1 MPYGFFTV
9 DTPFNEVTHDYR
21 PGSPERKK
29 VEEVYKNMF
38 QSKIV
43 VPLYL
48 GDEELFTKET
58 RPIRPPHDHQHIVG
72 TYSVA
77 QPAHVKRAIDNS
89 LKAKKKWVAMTWEHR
104 VSIFIKAADLIA
116 GPYRAIINAGTMIG
130 QSKNIFQ
137 AEIDATCES
146 VDFLKFNAAFA
157 SQIYQQQPAP
167 GNGVF
172 NRIEHRPL
180 EGFTYAVTPFNF
192 TAIACNLT
200 SCMAMMGNVVV
211 WKPSDHQ
218 MYTAKI
224 LMDIFKEAGLPD
236 GVITLVSGDP
246 EMITD
251 IVLQHPS
258 FAGLHFTGSTFV
270 FQDLWQK
277 IGGNIKN
284 YKTYPRVVGET
295 GGKDFILAHHSAD
308 IDVVATAITR
318 GAFEYQGQKC
328 SAASRIYLPKSIA
341 QKIIDKVVANVKS
354 FTMGSPEDMSHFIT
368 AVIHEAS
375 FDKLASYIDEA
386 KKDKDVEVLV
396 GGTYDKSKGYFVSPT
411 VLLTTNP
418 KYTTMETELFGPI
431 VTIYVYYDEQ
441 WEETIDLVDNTS
453 VYGLTGAVIAQDRQV
468 IEDASVKLV
477 NAAGNFYINDKPS
490 GAVVGQQ
497 PFGGARA
504 SGTNDKAGSMQNL
517 LRWVS
522 PRLIKETMLPAKD
535 YRYPHMG

>member
-9 DTPFNEVTHDYR
+9 DTPLNEVTYEYR
-21 PGSPERKK
+21 PGSLERKK
-29 VEEVYKNMF
+29 VEKAYKNMF

-48 GDEELFTKET
+48 GDEEVFTKET

-72 TYSVA
+72 SYSVA
-77 QPAHVKRAIDNS
+77 KPVHVKRAIDNS
-89 LKAKKKWVAMTWEHR
+89 LKAKKKWAAMSWEHR

-251 IVLQHPS
+251 IVLQHSS

-284 YKTYPRVVGET
+284 YKTYPRIVGET

-375 FDKLASYIDEA
+375 FDKLASYIDQV

-418 KYTTMETELFGPI
+418 TYTTMETELFGPI
-431 VTIYVYYDEQ
+431 VTIYVYDDEE
-441 WEETIDLVDNTS
+441 WEKTIDLVDNTS

-522 PRLIKETMLPAKD
+522 PRLIKETMVPAKD

>member
-9 DTPFNEVTHDYR
+9 DTPFNEVTHDYK
-21 PGSPERKK
+21 PGSLERKK
-29 VEEVYKNMF
+29 VEEAYKNMF
-38 QSKIV
+38 QSKTI

-48 GDEELFTKET
+48 GDEEVFTKET

-72 TYSVA
+72 SYSVA
-77 QPAHVKRAIDNS
+77 QPIHVKRAIDNS
-89 LKAKKKWVAMTWEHR
+89 LKAKKKWAAMSWEHR

-130 QSKNIFQ
+130 QSKNIYQ

-284 YKTYPRVVGET
+284 YKTYPRIVGET

-341 QKIIDKVVANVKS
+341 QKIINKVVANVKS

-375 FDKLASYIDEA
+375 FDKLASYIDQA

-418 KYTTMETELFGPI
+418 TYTTMETELFGPI
-431 VTIYVYYDEQ
+431 VTIYVYDDEQ
-441 WEETIDLVDNTS
+441 WEETIDLVDKTS

-468 IEDASVKLV
+468 IEDVSVKLV

-522 PRLIKETMLPAKD
+522 PRLIKETMVPAKD

>member
-1 MPYGFFTV
+1 
-9 DTPFNEVTHDYR
+9 
-21 PGSPERKK
+21 
-29 VEEVYKNMF
+29 VYTN
-38 QSKIV
+38 
-43 VPLYL
+43 
-48 GDEELFTKET
+48 ET

-72 TYSVA
+72 SYSVA
-77 QPAHVKRAIDNS
+77 KPEHVKRAIDNA
-89 LKAKKKWVAMTWEHR
+89 LTAKKEWAAMSWEHR
-104 VSIFIKAADLIA
+104 ISIFIKAADLIA
-116 GPYRAIINAGTMIG
+116 GPYRAIINAGTMIN

-157 SQIYQQQPAP
+157 SDIYQQQPAP

-192 TAIACNLT
+192 TAIAINLT

-224 LMDIFKEAGLPD
+224 IMDIFKEAGLPD

-251 IVLQHPS
+251 IVLKHPA

-270 FQDLWQK
+270 FQELWQK
-277 IGGNIKN
+277 IGQNIKN
-284 YKTYPRVVGET
+284 YKTYPRIVGET
-295 GGKDFILAHHSAD
+295 GGKDFILAHPTAD

-328 SAASRIYLPKSIA
+328 SAASRIYLPKSTA
-341 QKIIDKVVANVKS
+341 QDIIDKVVANVKS

-368 AVIHEAS
+368 AVIHEGS
-375 FDKLASYIDEA
+375 FDKLVSYIDQA
-386 KKDKDVEVLV
+386 KKDNDVEVLV

-411 VLLTTNP
+411 VLRTTNP
-418 KYTTMETELFGPI
+418 KYTTMETELFGPV
-431 VTIYVYYDEQ
+431 VTIHVYDDEK
-441 WEETIDLVDNTS
+441 WDETIDLVDSTS
-453 VYGLTGAVIAQDRQV
+453 IYGLTGAVIAQDRYV
-468 IEDASVKLV
+468 IEEASKRLV

-522 PRLIKETMLPAKD
+522 PRLIKETMVPAKD